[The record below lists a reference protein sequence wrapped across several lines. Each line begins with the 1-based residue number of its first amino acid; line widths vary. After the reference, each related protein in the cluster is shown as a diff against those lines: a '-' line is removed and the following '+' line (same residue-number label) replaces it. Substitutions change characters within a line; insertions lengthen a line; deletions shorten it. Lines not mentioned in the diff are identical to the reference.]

1 MVSALS
7 LIGPWPGGVRS
18 ETPFRGASR
27 TDPDLLAWLPRR
39 VSPVTA
45 LPTADRDLLTGRI
58 ADLTRNDG
66 WASSG
71 VSRIVDNIIG
81 AGWGLNVA
89 LPRRRLGLSE
99 QQATELAGAIEEAFD
114 EWASD
119 PASCDRGLRES
130 FGGLLALAYRHVCRD
145 GEAIAAISYDARRGD
160 WGTSVETIHP
170 SRLAQPDFAP
180 ETASFRQGI
189 ELGTAGEPVAY
200 HIRVAHPGDGLAA
213 TLAGRRFARLPRTL
227 NGYRIVVHAFEPSEA
242 GQIRGVP
249 LLAPVVKKLRMLGR
263 YDETEL
269 QAALL
274 NASLATFITAPFDH
288 AAMAEA
294 LSGGGQ
300 EGLNA
305 YLSDRLTYW
314 KDAPPIHLPGSQV
327 NFLYPGERAEH
338 SPPTHPNAVFEPFVR
353 AGLRNIASAAGLTYE
368 QLSADWGQVNYSSAR
383 AALLEVWRGF
393 AARAARFASAYVQP
407 VYVRW
412 FEEAVARGRIV
423 LPAGAPSFD
432 EAKGA
437 WTRARWRMP
446 GRGWVDPLKEAQ
458 GAATRIALGVSTL
471 EREAAEQGLDWEEN
485 LRQKAREMAMVGQLE
500 EEYGLAEGSLI
511 GKVNPAAS
519 GTADAAAADERPA
532 DRADQ

>member
-1 MVSALS
+1 MAILS
-7 LIGPWPGGVRS
+7 RLFGARAEV
-18 ETPFRGASR
+18 PFRGASR

-45 LPTADRDLLTGRI
+45 LPAADRDLLTGRI
-58 ADLTRNDG
+58 ADLARNDG
-66 WASSG
+66 WASAG
-71 VSRIVDNIIG
+71 VSRVVDNIIG
-81 AGWGLNVA
+81 TGWGLNVA

-99 QQATELAGAIEEAFD
+99 QQAAELAGAIEEAFD

-119 PASCDRGLRES
+119 PAACDHGMRES
-130 FGGLLALAYRHVCRD
+130 FGGLLALAYRHTCRD
-145 GEAIAAISYDARRGD
+145 GEVLAVISYDARRGD

-170 SRLAQPDFAP
+170 ARLAQPDFAP
-180 ETASFRQGI
+180 ETAAFRQGI
-189 ELGTAGEPVAY
+189 ELGPAGEPVAY
-200 HIRVAHPGDGLAA
+200 HVRVAHPGDGLAA
-213 TLAGRRFARLPRTL
+213 TLAGQRFARLPRTL

-242 GQIRGVP
+242 GQIRGAP

-274 NASLATFITAPFDH
+274 NASLSTFITSPFDH
-288 AAMAEA
+288 AALAEA

-305 YLSDRLTYW
+305 YLSDRLAYW
-314 KDAPPIHLPGSQV
+314 KNAPPIHLPGAQV
-327 NFLYPGERAEH
+327 NFLYPGEQAQH
-338 SPPTHPNAVFEPFVR
+338 SPPAHPNAVFEPFVR
-353 AGLRNIASAAGLTYE
+353 AGLRNVASAAGLTYE

-393 AARAARFASAYVQP
+393 AARAARFASAFVQP
-407 VYVRW
+407 IYVRW

-423 LPAGAPSFD
+423 LPPDSPSFD
-432 EAKGA
+432 AAKGA

-458 GAATRIALGVSTL
+458 GAAMRIALGVSTL

-485 LRQKAREMAMVGQLE
+485 LRQKAREMAIVKQLE
-500 EEYGLAEGSLI
+500 AEYGLAEGSLI
-511 GKVNPAAS
+511 GRV
-519 GTADAAAADERPA
+519 ERPA
-532 DRADQ
+532 GQSAEREQQDQDSR